1 MSTYPTLACSLRT
14 GTGSNA
20 SKQLRHQG
28 LLPASI
34 YGHGDPVSVTLDLR
48 MFKGVMHESHSGS
61 QLVNLTIDGK
71 DSGLALIKS
80 VQREAMKQTPLHL
93 DLQRISLVQKLHVTV
108 NIILEG
114 EAEGVK
120 AGGML
125 QTTLHSLHLLSAA
138 GTVPDNVTHDI
149 STMKIGDMLEA
160 GDITLPEGC
169 ELLDSPTE
177 TVAQIRQ
184 PLRAE
189 VVVDPE
195 AQQPA

>member
-20 SKQLRHQG
+20 SKQLRHKG
-28 LLPASI
+28 LVPASV
-34 YGHGDPVSVTLDLR
+34 YGHGDPLALTLDLR
-48 MFKGVMHESHSGS
+48 LFNVVMHESHSGS

-80 VQREAMKQTPLHL
+80 VQREAIKQTPLHI
-93 DLQRISLVQKLHVTV
+93 DLQRISLKEKLHVTV
-108 NIILEG
+108 NIILSG

-138 GTVPDNVTHDI
+138 GTVPDNVTYDI
-149 STMKIGDMLEA
+149 SDMKIGDMLEA
-160 GDITLPEGC
+160 GAITLPKGC

-184 PLRAE
+184 PLRTA

-195 AQQPA
+195 AQQPE